1 MSLKKYPTTRSGIF
15 WYSFVMQ
22 VVVGID
28 EAGRGP
34 LAGPVSVGAVSV
46 QKSFDVEREFPGV
59 ADSKKLSEKKREV
72 IFSMLEKRLHIGD
85 VRFAVGFSSA
95 QYIDKYGISQAIK
108 RALSEAVSV
117 VAPEPHLV
125 HVFLDGSL
133 SAPSE
138 YLSQETIIH
147 GDDLVPVISLASIA
161 AKVTRDRI
169 MVDFAKKY
177 PQYGFERHKGYGTLL
192 HRSKLKECGLCDIHR
207 RTFIH

>member
-1 MSLKKYPTTRSGIF
+1 
-15 WYSFVMQ
+15 MQ

-46 QKSFDVEREFPGV
+46 QKSFDVKCEFPGV
-59 ADSKKLSEKKREV
+59 ADSKKLSEKKREI

-85 VRFAVGFSSA
+85 VHFAVGFSSA

-108 RALSEAVSV
+108 RALSEAVNA
-117 VAPEPHLV
+117 VAPEPHLA

-147 GDDLVPVISLASIA
+147 GDDLVPVISLASIV